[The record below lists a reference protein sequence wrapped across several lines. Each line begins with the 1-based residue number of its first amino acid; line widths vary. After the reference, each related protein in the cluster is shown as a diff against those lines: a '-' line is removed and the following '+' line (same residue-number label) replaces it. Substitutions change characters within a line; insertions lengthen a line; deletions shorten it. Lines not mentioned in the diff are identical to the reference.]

1 MARPRPR
8 LSRLSRPDSL
18 EDSHGTARRATRR
31 SNAMAISTAKSQGYL
46 AQKMEQGMSFL
57 NVEDDYLRMLV
68 SLGPL
73 LELAPVLAIH
83 MQRH

>member
-1 MARPRPR
+1 
-8 LSRLSRPDSL
+8 
-18 EDSHGTARRATRR
+18 
-31 SNAMAISTAKSQGYL
+31 MAISTSKSQGYL